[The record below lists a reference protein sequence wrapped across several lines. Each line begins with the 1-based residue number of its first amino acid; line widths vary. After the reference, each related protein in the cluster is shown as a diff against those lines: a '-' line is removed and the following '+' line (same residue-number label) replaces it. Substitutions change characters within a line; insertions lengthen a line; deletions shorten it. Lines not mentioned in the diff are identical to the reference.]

1 MQSGTKKGKWGMG
14 NGEWGMGMG
23 KQYPTPHSLL
33 STPYSLFAFL
43 AFFAFLASPS
53 PFNSMGDLARPAL
66 GQSQQNE
73 ARQNQARQNQEKS
86 ALISLGE
93 RLFKDDRFSTP
104 DGDLPASCSNCHM
117 FDQDPQGLRAYA
129 DFLNRSWVSSRAQD
143 RRRLGLRNSPTIFD
157 LAEAPRLHLD
167 GEFGS
172 LEELVRG
179 TISGRSMGWLPGEE
193 ARAFE
198 RARGVIMNDGGSD
211 AYRNQFKAAFD
222 VEVEKLS
229 RDEVVDLI
237 ARAVSGFIRTL
248 KTRKNS
254 PYDKFIEANR
264 LESNPAHG
272 EDGKAFARRLLAGIN
287 SLESK
292 RAVKLTNGFDTTA
305 FKGLKLFYDAR
316 AGNCATCHTPPLFTD
331 FSFHNKGVSQLD
343 YDNVHSDGKFAELR
357 VPGAASA
364 RRPSPQFREN
374 PSSERPGEAD
384 LGFWNFVD
392 LKTSPLRRAGE
403 SDDAFLRR
411 MTATFK
417 TPTLRNLA
425 YTQPYFHNGSIQ
437 TLEETLGEI
446 IRLSEMARRGRVR
459 EGDEELAKIRIGSAE
474 IAPLVA
480 FLNSL
485 NENLTRGY

>member
-1 MQSGTKKGKWGMG
+1 MQSGTKKAKSGKKG
-14 NGEWGMGMG
+14 GEVG
-23 KQYPTPHSLL
+23 
-33 STPYSLFAFL
+33 LFTFL
-43 AFFAFLASPS
+43 AFFAFLAFPS
-53 PFNSMGDLARPAL
+53 PFNSTGARARPAL
-66 GQSQQNE
+66 GQ
-73 ARQNQARQNQEKS
+73 AKQNQAQQNQERS
-86 ALISLGE
+86 ALIRLGE

-104 DGDLPASCSNCHM
+104 DGDLPASCSNCHL

-157 LAEAPRLHLD
+157 VAEAPRLHHD

-172 LEELVRG
+172 LEELVKG
-179 TISGRSMGWLPGEE
+179 TISGRPMGWMPGEE
-193 ARAFE
+193 SRAFE
-198 RARGVIMNDGGSD
+198 RARGVILNDDGSE
-211 AYRNQFKAAFD
+211 AYRDQFKATFN
-222 VEVEKLS
+222 VEIEKLN
-229 RDEVVDLI
+229 RDEVVNLM

-248 KTRKNS
+248 KTRKDS

-264 LESNPAHG
+264 LESKPAPG
-272 EDGKAFARRLLAGIN
+272 EDGKAFAQRLGARIN

-292 RAVKLTNGFDTTA
+292 GALKLTKEFNA
-305 FKGLKLFYDAR
+305 SALKGLKLFFDAR

-343 YDNVHSDGKFAELR
+343 YDRVHGRDMFAALAIPDA
-357 VPGAASA
+357 VSA
-364 RRPSPQFREN
+364 RRPSAQFREN
-374 PSSERPGEAD
+374 PSKQRPGEAD

-392 LKTSPLRRAGE
+392 LKSSLLRRAGE
-403 SDDAFLRR
+403 SDDIFLRR

-446 IRLSEMARRGRVR
+446 IVLSEMARAGRVR
-459 EGDEELAKIRIGSAE
+459 EGDEELTKIKLGAAGV
-474 IAPLVA
+474 APLIA

-485 NENLTRGY
+485 NEDLKKSY

>member
-1 MQSGTKKGKWGMG
+1 MLSGNKKAKRGKKCRKAG
-14 NGEWGMGMG
+14 
-23 KQYPTPHSLL
+23 
-33 STPYSLFAFL
+33 LFAFL
-43 AFFAFLASPS
+43 ASFAFIASPS
-53 PFNSMGDLARPAL
+53 PFNSTGDLARPAL
-66 GQSQQNE
+66 SQSQQN
-73 ARQNQARQNQEKS
+73 QAQQNQERS

-129 DFLNRSWVSSRAQD
+129 DFFNRSWVSSRAQD

-157 LAEAPRLHLD
+157 LAEAPRLHHD

-198 RARGVIMNDGGSD
+198 RARAVILKDGGAD

-222 VEVEKLS
+222 VDFEKLN
-229 RDEVVDLI
+229 RDEVVDLMSK
-237 ARAVSGFIRTL
+237 AVSGFIRTL
-248 KTRKNS
+248 KTRKDS

-264 LESNPAHG
+264 LESKPAPG
-272 EDGKAFARRLLAGIN
+272 EDGKAFARRLLSQIN

-292 RAVKLTNGFDTTA
+292 GAVKLAKDFDATA
-305 FKGLKLFYDAR
+305 FKGLKLFFDAET
-316 AGNCATCHTPPLFTD
+316 GNCATCHTPPLFTD
-331 FSFHNKGVSQLD
+331 FSFHNKGVSQAD
-343 YDNVHSDGKFAELR
+343 YDRVHSEESEGKFTALP

-364 RRPSPQFREN
+364 RRPSAQFREN
-374 PSSERPGEAD
+374 PSKERPGEAD

-392 LKTSPLRRAGE
+392 LRTSPLRRVGE
-403 SDDAFLRR
+403 SDDVFLRR
-411 MTATFK
+411 MIATFK
-417 TPTLRNLA
+417 TPTLRNLS
-425 YTQPYFHNGSIQ
+425 YTHPYFHNGSIQ

-446 IRLSEMARRGRVR
+446 IRLSDMARAGRVR
-459 EGDEELAKIRIGSAE
+459 EGDEELAKIRIGEAG

-485 NENLTRGY
+485 NEDLKKSY

>member
-93 RLFKDDRFSTP
+93 RLFNDARFSTP

-157 LAEAPRLHLD
+157 VAEMPRLHHD

-179 TISGRSMGWLPGEE
+179 TISGRPMGWLPGEE
-193 ARAFE
+193 TQAFE
-198 RARGVIMNDGGSD
+198 RARAVILNDGGVET
-211 AYRNQFKAAFD
+211 YRNQFKTTFNID
-222 VEVEKLS
+222 VEKLS
-229 RDEVVDLI
+229 RDETVDLI
-237 ARAVSGFIRTL
+237 ARAVAGFIRTL
-248 KTRKNS
+248 RTRKDS
-254 PYDKFIEANR
+254 PYDKFIESHG
-264 LESNPAHG
+264 LGSKPAPR
-272 EDGKAFARRLLAGIN
+272 EDGKTFARRLLTQID
-287 SLESK
+287 SL
-292 RAVKLTNGFDTTA
+292 
-305 FKGLKLFYDAR
+305 
-316 AGNCATCHTPPLFTD
+316 
-331 FSFHNKGVSQLD
+331 
-343 YDNVHSDGKFAELR
+343 
-357 VPGAASA
+357 
-364 RRPSPQFREN
+364 
-374 PSSERPGEAD
+374 
-384 LGFWNFVD
+384 
-392 LKTSPLRRAGE
+392 
-403 SDDAFLRR
+403 
-411 MTATFK
+411 
-417 TPTLRNLA
+417 
-425 YTQPYFHNGSIQ
+425 
-437 TLEETLGEI
+437 
-446 IRLSEMARRGRVR
+446 
-459 EGDEELAKIRIGSAE
+459 
-474 IAPLVA
+474 
-480 FLNSL
+480 
-485 NENLTRGY
+485 

>member
-1 MQSGTKKGKWGMG
+1 MQSGTKKGRGCKKGRNAG
-14 NGEWGMGMG
+14 
-23 KQYPTPHSLL
+23 
-33 STPYSLFAFL
+33 LFAFL
-43 AFFAFLASPS
+43 AFFAFFAFLASPS
-53 PFNSMGDLARPAL
+53 PFNSTGDLARLAL
-66 GQSQQNE
+66 G
-73 ARQNQARQNQEKS
+73 QARQNQERS

-104 DGDLPASCSNCHM
+104 EGDLPASCSNCHM

>member
-1 MQSGTKKGKWGMG
+1 MQSGTKKAKRGKKGRKAG
-14 NGEWGMGMG
+14 
-23 KQYPTPHSLL
+23 
-33 STPYSLFAFL
+33 LFAFL
-43 AFFAFLASPS
+43 AFFAFIASPS
-53 PFNSMGDLARPAL
+53 PFNSTGDLARPAL
-66 GQSQQNE
+66 GQSQQD
-73 ARQNQARQNQEKS
+73 QAQQDQAQQDQAQQDQAQQNQERS

-157 LAEAPRLHLD
+157 VAEAPRLHHD

-198 RARGVIMNDGGSD
+198 RARAVILNDGGAE
-211 AYRNQFKAAFD
+211 AYRNQFKAVFD
-222 VEVEKLS
+222 VDVEKLN
-229 RDEVVDLI
+229 RDEVVDLM
-237 ARAVSGFIRTL
+237 AKAVSGFVRAL
-248 KTRKNS
+248 KTRKDS

-264 LESNPAHG
+264 LESGPAPG
-272 EDGKAFARRLLAGIN
+272 EDGKAFARRLLAGIK
-287 SLESK
+287 SVESK
-292 RAVKLTNGFDTTA
+292 GAVKLTNGFDETA

-343 YDNVHSDGKFAELR
+343 YDRVHSDGKFEALP

-364 RRPSPQFREN
+364 RRPSPQFHEN
-374 PSSERPGEAD
+374 PSRERPGEAD

-446 IRLSEMARRGRVR
+446 IRLSDMARAGRVR
-459 EGDEELAKIRIGSAE
+459 EGDEELAKIRIGEAE

-480 FLNSL
+480 FLDSL
-485 NENLTRGY
+485 NEDLKKSY

>member
-1 MQSGTKKGKWGMG
+1 MSDRKIGS
-14 NGEWGMGMG
+14 GEWGVRSGEKPSG
-23 KQYPTPHSLL
+23 SHSPFPIAHSLF
-33 STPYSLFAFL
+33 SCL
-43 AFFAFLASPS
+43 AFFCLIFSR
-53 PFNSMGDLARPAL
+53 FTGDFARPAL
-66 GQSQQNE
+66 GQSQQGQGE
-73 ARQNQARQNQEKS
+73 SDVVR
-86 ALISLGE
+86 LGK

-104 DGDLPASCSNCHM
+104 DGDLPASCGNCHM

-129 DFLNRSWVSSRAQD
+129 DFFNRSWVSSRSQD

-157 LAEAPRLHLD
+157 VAEAPRLHHD

-172 LEELVRG
+172 LEELVKG

-193 ARAFE
+193 SQAFE
-198 RARGVIMNDGGSD
+198 RARGVILNDGGD
-211 AYRNQFKAAFD
+211 EGYRNQFNAAFN
-222 VEVEKLS
+222 VEVEKLG

-237 ARAVSGFIRTL
+237 AKAVSGFIRTL
-248 KTRKNS
+248 RTRKDS

-264 LESNPAHG
+264 LEGKPAAG

-292 RAVKLTNGFDTTA
+292 GAVKLTKDFDAAA
-305 FKGLKLFYDAR
+305 FKGLKIFFDAR

-331 FSFHNKGVSQLD
+331 FSFHNKGVSQVD
-343 YDNVHSDGKFAELR
+343 YDRVHSEEGEGKFAALAI
-357 VPGAASA
+357 PGAASA
-364 RRPSPQFREN
+364 RRPSAQFREN
-374 PSSERPGEAD
+374 PSKEKPGEAD

-403 SDDAFLRR
+403 GEDAFLRR
-411 MTATFK
+411 MIATFK

-425 YTQPYFHNGSIQ
+425 YTQPYFHNGSIP

-446 IRLSEMARRGRVR
+446 IRLSDMARAGRVR
-459 EGDEELAKIRIGSAE
+459 EGDEELAKIRIGPAE
-474 IAPLVA
+474 VSPLVA

-485 NENLTRGY
+485 NEDLKRRY